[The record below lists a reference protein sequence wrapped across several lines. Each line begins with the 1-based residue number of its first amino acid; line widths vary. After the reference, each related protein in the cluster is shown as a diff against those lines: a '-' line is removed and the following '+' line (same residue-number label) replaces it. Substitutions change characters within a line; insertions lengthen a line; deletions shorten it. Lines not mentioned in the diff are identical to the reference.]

1 MEYVYKFLLLIYC
14 FYYDIII
21 LDVNQNIYIVLKG
34 EIYLKNFISKLPK
47 AVKIILPLFIVIVVL
62 AVLFF
67 CGVFNPKV
75 VAPDIV
81 NMNLEEASE
90 KLMENGLTIFVKD
103 TEVRDDVDEN
113 TVLSQSPSAGE
124 KLEENGI
131 VSVVVSEKPY
141 SIDVPD
147 VTDHTKDL
155 GIEKLESSGAKVT
168 VKEEYSDKVPAGS
181 VISQSATGSAMSGD
195 TVTITVS
202 KGPSDSNTNVKDVV
216 NKAPDVVKMSKSQ
229 AKKTIEENGLKM
241 VIVAEEFSDNVDEGK
256 IISQKFNKD
265 NQTVEV
271 VLSKGSQ
278 KDAEVVVPNV
288 KFRTQSDAKKMLE
301 DRGLKV
307 ETKEAKSNVV
317 SKGAVISQ
325 SLKAGAKVKP
335 GTVITITV
343 SAGKET
349 QITAENK
356 TTTTTKAPV
365 VSTTKP
371 TTIKP
376 TSSSTTKPTTT
387 KPTTQ
392 TPTTS
397 IDVSAE
403 KKYVADFKITT
414 DKTTAKAGDEIKVSV
429 ALKTN
434 YNIFTVMLPV
444 IYDSEVFEMMNTSS
458 SDVSSY
464 LTFEGRLAKTYKTNG
479 NWKSVSS
486 MYSRN
491 NNPSYWTQSDV
502 MKKWKIAYASW
513 AVDVSESRT
522 PVKLTNEE
530 TIVTFTLRV
539 KSGVTST
546 EGKIFISPDFQKTTD
561 CVKGILAVGR
571 CKNDTVDMN
580 FVDRDQTIKVDRANV
595 KVKIS

>member
-1 MEYVYKFLLLIYC
+1 M
-14 FYYDIII
+14 
-21 LDVNQNIYIVLKG
+21 
-34 EIYLKNFISKLPK
+34 KNFISKLPK
-47 AVKIILPLFIVIVVL
+47 AVKIILPVSIVIIVV
-62 AVLFF
+62 ATLFF
-67 CGVFNPKV
+67 CEAFKSKVEVPK
-75 VAPDIV
+75 IV
-81 NMNLEEASE
+81 DMSLEEASE
-90 KLMENGLTIFVKD
+90 KLVENGLTIFVKD
-103 TEVRDDVDEN
+103 TEVRNDVDEN
-113 TVLSQSPSAGE
+113 TVLSQNPSAGD

-131 VSVVVSEKPY
+131 ISVVISEKSY
-141 SIDVPD
+141 KIEVPD
-147 VTDHTKDL
+147 VTDHSKDL
-155 GIEKLESSGAKVT
+155 AIEKIEESGAKVT
-168 VKEEYSDKVPAGS
+168 VKEEFNDEVPKGS
-181 VISQSATGSAMSGD
+181 VISQSVSGSAMSGD

-202 KGPSDSNTNVKDVV
+202 KGSQDSDTTEKDIV
-216 NKAPDVVKMSKSQ
+216 NEAPDVVKMNKSE
-229 AKKTIEENGLKM
+229 AKKTIEQKGLKM
-241 VIVAEEFSDNVDEGK
+241 VIAAEEYNDKVDEGI

-271 VLSKGSQ
+271 VVSKGSQ
-278 KDAEVVVPNV
+278 KNAEIVVPNV
-288 KFRTQSDAKKMLE
+288 TFRTQSDAKELLE
-301 DRGLKV
+301 ARGFKV
-307 ETKEAKSNVV
+307 KVLEANSNVV

-325 SLKAGAKVKP
+325 SLKAGTKAKA
-335 GTVITITV
+335 GTVVTITV
-343 SAGKET
+343 STGKEAEKT
-349 QITAENK
+349 TAENK
-356 TTTTTKAPV
+356 TTTTTAKPS
-365 VSTTKP
+365 VSTTKKP
-371 TTIKP
+371 NTTKP
-376 TSSSTTKPTTT
+376 SSSSATTKPTTT
-387 KPTTQ
+387 KPTTVK
-392 TPTTS
+392 PTTP

-434 YNIFTVMLPV
+434 YRIFTVMLPV
-444 IYDSEVFEMMNTSS
+444 IYDSDVFEMMNTSS

-464 LTFEGRLAKTYKTNG
+464 LTFEGQLSKTYKTNG

-522 PVKLTNEE
+522 PVQLTNEE
-530 TIVTFTLRV
+530 TIVTFTLKV

>member
-1 MEYVYKFLLLIYC
+1 M
-14 FYYDIII
+14 
-21 LDVNQNIYIVLKG
+21 NQNIYIVLKG
-34 EIYLKNFISKLPK
+34 EIYLKNFISKLPR
-47 AVKIILPLFIVIVVL
+47 AVKIILPVSIVIIVI

-67 CGVFNPKV
+67 CGVFNSKV
-75 VAPDIV
+75 EVPNIV
-81 NMNLEEASE
+81 DMSLEEASE
-90 KLMENGLTIFVKD
+90 KLVESGLTIFVKD
-103 TEVRDDVDEN
+103 TEVRNDVDEN
-113 TVLSQSPSAGE
+113 TVLSQNPSAGD

-131 VSVVVSEKPY
+131 ISVVISEKSY
-141 SIDVPD
+141 KIEVPD
-147 VTDHTKDL
+147 VTDHSKDL
-155 GIEKLESSGAKVT
+155 AIEKIEESGAKVT
-168 VKEEYSDKVPAGS
+168 VKEEFNGEVPKGS
-181 VISQSATGSAMSGD
+181 VISQSVSGSAMSGD

-202 KGPSDSNTNVKDVV
+202 KGSQDSDTTEKDIV
-216 NKAPDVVKMSKSQ
+216 NEAPDVVKMNKSE
-229 AKKTIEENGLKM
+229 AKKTIEQKGLKM
-241 VIVAEEFSDNVDEGK
+241 VIAAEEYNDKVDEGI

-271 VLSKGSQ
+271 VVSKGSQ
-278 KDAEVVVPNV
+278 KNAEIVVPNV
-288 KFRTQSDAKKMLE
+288 TFRTQSDAKGLLE
-301 DRGLKV
+301 ARGFKV
-307 ETKEAKSNVV
+307 KVLEANSNIV

-325 SLKAGAKVKP
+325 SLKAGTKAKA
-335 GTVITITV
+335 GTVVTITV
-343 SAGKET
+343 STGKE
-349 QITAENK
+349 AEKTTVKDK
-356 TTTTTKAPV
+356 TTTTTAKPS
-365 VSTTKP
+365 VSTTTKP
-371 TTIKP
+371 TITKP
-376 TSSSTTKPTTT
+376 SASSATTKPTTT
-387 KPTTQ
+387 KPTTDK
-392 TPTTS
+392 PTTP

-434 YNIFTVMLPV
+434 YRIFTVMLPV
-444 IYDSEVFEMMNTSS
+444 IYDSDVFEMMNTSS

-464 LTFEGRLAKTYKTNG
+464 LTFEGQLSKTYKTNG

-491 NNPSYWTQSDV
+491 NNPSYWTKSDV

-522 PVKLTNEE
+522 PVQLTNEE
-530 TIVTFTLRV
+530 TIVTFTLKV

>member
-1 MEYVYKFLLLIYC
+1 M
-14 FYYDIII
+14 
-21 LDVNQNIYIVLKG
+21 
-34 EIYLKNFISKLPK
+34 KNFISKLPK
-47 AVKIILPLFIVIVVL
+47 AVKIILPVSIVIIVG
-62 AVLFF
+62 ATLFF
-67 CGVFNPKV
+67 CGAFKSKVEVPK
-75 VAPDIV
+75 IV
-81 NMNLEEASE
+81 DMSLEEASE
-90 KLMENGLTIFVKD
+90 KLVENGLTIFVKD
-103 TEVRDDVDEN
+103 TEVRNDVDEN
-113 TVLSQSPSAGE
+113 TVLSQNPSAGD

-131 VSVVVSEKPY
+131 ISVVISEKSY
-141 SIDVPD
+141 KIEVPD
-147 VTDHTKDL
+147 VTDHSKDL
-155 GIEKLESSGAKVT
+155 AIEKIEESGAKVT
-168 VKEEYSDKVPAGS
+168 VKEEFNDEVPKGS
-181 VISQSATGSAMSGD
+181 VISQSVSGSAMSGD

-202 KGPSDSNTNVKDVV
+202 KGSQDSDTTEKDIV
-216 NKAPDVVKMSKSQ
+216 NEAPDVVKMNKSE
-229 AKKTIEENGLKM
+229 AKKTIEQKGLKM
-241 VIVAEEFSDNVDEGK
+241 VIAAEEYNDKVDEGI

-271 VLSKGSQ
+271 VVSKGSQ
-278 KDAEVVVPNV
+278 KNAEIVVPNV
-288 KFRTQSDAKKMLE
+288 TFRTQSDAKELLE
-301 DRGLKV
+301 ARGFKV
-307 ETKEAKSNVV
+307 KVLEANSNVV

-325 SLKAGAKVKP
+325 SLKAGTKAKA
-335 GTVITITV
+335 GTVVTITV
-343 SAGKET
+343 STGKEAEKT
-349 QITAENK
+349 TAENK
-356 TTTTTKAPV
+356 TTTTTAKPS
-365 VSTTKP
+365 VSTTKKP
-371 TTIKP
+371 NTTKP
-376 TSSSTTKPTTT
+376 SSSSATTKPTTT
-387 KPTTQ
+387 KPTTVK
-392 TPTTS
+392 PTTP

-434 YNIFTVMLPV
+434 YRIFTVMLPV
-444 IYDSEVFEMMNTSS
+444 IYDSDVFEMMNTSS

-522 PVKLTNEE
+522 PVQLTNEE
-530 TIVTFTLRV
+530 TIVTFTLKV